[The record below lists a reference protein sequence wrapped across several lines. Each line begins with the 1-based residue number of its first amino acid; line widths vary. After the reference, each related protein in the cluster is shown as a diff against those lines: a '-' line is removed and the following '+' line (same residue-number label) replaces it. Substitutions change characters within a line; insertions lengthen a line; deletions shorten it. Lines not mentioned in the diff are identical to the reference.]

1 MSSRMVG
8 RIFLGWLALIAAK
21 IIAGLLIPIKA
32 PALPGAFAWLL
43 ASDFLVVAAL
53 GLVAAASAV
62 NGWTLATALSLIPVL
77 ISSAN
82 TIEGLV
88 FLGNSAVPWGTLLL
102 STCLA
107 YLLVLPL
114 WRYVFGSRPANAVHA
129 SWLPWTPAN
138 AAWKFAVS
146 DVLYVLLYFAAGAV
160 IFPFV
165 RHFYATQTV
174 PSSGKI
180 IALQLLVR
188 GPIFIGVC
196 LLLARLVALPRWKA
210 AFAVGLAFSLISGVA
225 PLLMPNPFLPDLVRW
240 VHMAE
245 VTSSNFLFGA
255 ALKLLWS
262 SKAEDAFPTEMGH
275 AA

>member
-1 MSSRMVG
+1 MSSRLAG
-8 RIFLGWLALIAAK
+8 RIFFGWLALIAAQ
-21 IIAGLLIPIKA
+21 IVAGMIVPIKA

-43 ASDFLVVAAL
+43 ASDFLVVATL

-62 NGWTLATALSLIPVL
+62 NGWTLATALSLVPIC
-77 ISSAN
+77 ISGAN
-82 TIEGLV
+82 ITEGSV
-88 FLGNSAVPWGTLLL
+88 FLGHSAIPWRSLFL
-102 STCLA
+102 SMCLA

-114 WRYVFGSRPANAVHA
+114 WRYVFGSGPATATHA
-129 SWLPWTPAN
+129 SWLPSQPAT
-138 AAWKFAVS
+138 ALWKFVVS
-146 DVLYVLLYFAAGAV
+146 DVLYVLLYFAAGTI

-165 RHFYATQTV
+165 RNFYAAQTV
-174 PSSGKI
+174 PSAGKI

-196 LLLARLVALPRWKA
+196 LLLARLVALPRWKGA
-210 AFAVGLAFSLISGVA
+210 LAVGLAFTMVSGVA
-225 PLLMPNPFLPDLVRW
+225 PLLMPNPFFPDSVRW

-245 VTSSNFLFGA
+245 VACSNFVFGA

-262 SKAEDAFPTEMGH
+262 SKAKNAFPTEAH

>member
-1 MSSRMVG
+1 MSSRILG

-21 IIAGLLIPIKA
+21 IVAGMIIPIKA

-43 ASDFLVVAAL
+43 ASDFLVVATL
-53 GLVAAASAV
+53 GLVAAASTA
-62 NGWTLATALSLIPVL
+62 NGWTLATLLSLMPIC

-82 TIEGLV
+82 IIEGSV
-88 FLGNSAVPWGTLLL
+88 FLGNSAIPWGALFL

-114 WRYVFGSRPANAVHA
+114 WRYVFDSRPATTVHG
-129 SWLPWTPAN
+129 SWLPSQPKTAL
-138 AAWKFAVS
+138 WKFAVS
-146 DVLYVLLYFAAGAV
+146 DVLYVLLYFAAGTI

-174 PSSGKI
+174 PSAGKI

-196 LLLARLVALPRWKA
+196 LLLARLLALPRWKA
-210 AFAVGLAFSLISGVA
+210 ALAVGLAFTMLSGVA
-225 PLLMPNPFLPDLVRW
+225 PLLMPNPFFPDSVRW

-262 SKAEDAFPTEMGH
+262 SKAEDAFPTEIRH
-275 AA
+275 TA

>member
-1 MSSRMVG
+1 MSSRLAS
-8 RIFLGWLALIAAK
+8 RIFLGWFALIAAK
-21 IIAGLLIPIKA
+21 IVAGMIIPIKA

-53 GLVAAASAV
+53 GLVAAASPV
-62 NGWTLATALSLIPVL
+62 NGWTLATALSLIPVF
-77 ISSAN
+77 ISGAN
-82 TIEGLV
+82 IIEGSV
-88 FLGNSAVPWGTLLL
+88 FLGNSTVPWGALFL

-114 WRYVFGSRPANAVHA
+114 WRYVFGGRPATTVHA
-129 SWLPWTPAN
+129 SWLTLQPATFI
-138 AAWKFAVS
+138 WKFAAS
-146 DVLYVLLYFAAGAV
+146 DVLYLLLYFAAGSI

-165 RHFYATQTV
+165 RTFYATQTV
-174 PSSGKI
+174 PSSVKI
-180 IALQLLVR
+180 MALQLLVR

-196 LLLARLVALPRWKA
+196 LLLARLLALPRWKPA
-210 AFAVGLAFSLISGVA
+210 LAVGLAFSLLSGVA
-225 PLLMPNPFLPDLVRW
+225 PLLIPNPFFPDSVRW

-262 SKAEDAFPTEMGH
+262 SKDEDALPPEMGH